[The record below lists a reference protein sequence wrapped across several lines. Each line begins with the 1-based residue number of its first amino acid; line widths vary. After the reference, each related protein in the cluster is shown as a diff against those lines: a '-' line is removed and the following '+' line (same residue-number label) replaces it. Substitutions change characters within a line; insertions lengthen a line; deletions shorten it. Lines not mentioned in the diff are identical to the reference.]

1 MVDMK
6 KKITEFKLAVSVD
19 SVRNTFS
26 MKCVFTEDYTKRR
39 THTIATF
46 KYPNEL
52 VGRPLYQILD
62 TVGFKTVIRNT
73 VLHLPL
79 TKEESACFNRLANR
93 LNLVLHGRFK
103 NKPVKVKTKLKI
115 YETEDKHRFTVLCKM
130 HKPITTLVYAEQ
142 TSLF

>member
-1 MVDMK
+1 MK
-6 KKITEFKLAVSVD
+6 TKITEFKLAVGVD
-19 SVRNTFS
+19 STRRIFS
-26 MKCVFTEDYTKRR
+26 MMCVFTEDYSKRR
-39 THTIATF
+39 THTIASF

-52 VGRPLYQILD
+52 VGRPMYQILD
-62 TVGFKTVIRNT
+62 TVGFKAIIRNT

-79 TKEESACFNRLANR
+79 TKEESAYFNRLANR

-103 NKPVKVKTKLKI
+103 NKPVKIKTKLKI

-130 HKPITTLVYAEQ
+130 HKPMTTLAYAEQ

>member
-1 MVDMK
+1 MK
-6 KKITEFKLAVSVD
+6 KKITEFKLAVGVD

-26 MKCVFTEDYTKRR
+26 MMCVFTEDYTKRR
-39 THTIATF
+39 THTIASF
-46 KYPNEL
+46 KYPTEL

-62 TVGFKTVIRNT
+62 TVGFKAIIRNT

-93 LNLVLHGRFK
+93 LNLVLHGRYK

-115 YETEDKHRFTVLCKM
+115 YEPEDKHRFTVLCKM
-130 HKPITTLVYAEQ
+130 HKPITILTYAEQ